1 MAYSG
6 YEISDAD
13 RAKLARVFPPKF
25 SDFIGHHVTW
35 QFGVDPD
42 TAELPSDSNIRV
54 VGYAGDDSLE
64 CLVVEVNG
72 SIRRPDRAT
81 LHITWSL
88 DRNAGRKPVDS
99 NELLKAGYQ
108 AIRPINIQ
116 AAPRFF
122 K

>member
-1 MAYSG
+1 MSYTG
-6 YEISDAD
+6 YEISKED

-35 QFGVDPD
+35 QFGAHADSPLPPD
-42 TAELPSDSNIRV
+42 GTLRV
-54 VGYAGDDSLE
+54 VGYASDKSLE
-64 CLVVEVNG
+64 CLVVEMDG

-88 DRNAGRKPVDS
+88 DRAEGRKPVDS
-99 NELLKAGYQ
+99 NELLRGGYQ
-108 AIRPINIQ
+108 AIRPINIS
-116 AAPRFF
+116 AAPKFF